1 MLNKAPFD
9 AVEDRRQ
16 GALLGLAVGDALGTT
31 LEFSRPLAQPW
42 QPPVTGPLTTISGGG
57 PFHVDRG
64 QVTDDTQLACC
75 LTRVLATHPRPDQ
88 IGGALA
94 LAYQAWEPIAFDSG
108 RQTAS
113 AIQRMAFG
121 IDPTLAGYQAWAEDG
136 RRAAGNGSLMRTA
149 PIGALIPDREE
160 RLRVAV
166 LDSLL
171 THADPRCV
179 LACAGF
185 DEAIAVGIGGGGANS
200 MVQAAETAVTDAIP
214 VALRQPAGPL
224 ITEQEWQTAR
234 EDLHL
239 DLLAARLEDP
249 WLQDEELMP
258 AAWDLLVAARG
269 PVDPDRARLAL
280 NGDMAGFVRVAF
292 RLAFWQLLHAR
303 DVRCA
308 IVDTVN
314 RGFDADTNG
323 AIVGAL
329 LGARW
334 GYESLPRDWV
344 EAVLQANPPNPWHR
358 EGLYHPR
365 WLRQGC
371 SSMAASKLGVAP

>member
-1 MLNKAPFD
+1 MLNTAPFD
-9 AVEDRRQ
+9 DAEDRRQ
-16 GALLGLAVGDALGTT
+16 GALLGLAIGDALGTT
-31 LEFSRPLAQPW
+31 LEFSKPPAQPW
-42 QPPVTGPLTTISGGG
+42 HPPLAGPLTTISGGG

-64 QVTDDTQLACC
+64 QVTDDTHMACC
-75 LTRVLATHPRPDQ
+75 LARVLAARPMPTEV
-88 IGGALA
+88 GKLLA
-94 LAYQAWEPIAFDSG
+94 LEYQAWEPRAFDSG
-108 RQTAS
+108 RQTAE

-121 IDPTLAGYQAWAEDG
+121 VDPTLAGYQVWAEGG

-185 DEAIAVGIGGGGANS
+185 TEAIAAGISGGGINA
-200 MVQAAETAVTDAIP
+200 MVQAAEAAVTAGIT

-224 ITEQEWQTAR
+224 ITGDEWRSACD
-234 EDLHL
+234 DLHL
-239 DLLAARLEDP
+239 DLLAARMDDP
-249 WLQDEELMP
+249 WLLDEESMP
-258 AAWDLLVAARG
+258 PAWDLLVASRG
-269 PVDPDRARLAL
+269 PIDPERARLAL

-303 DVRCA
+303 DVRSA
-308 IVDTVN
+308 LVDTVN

-329 LGARW
+329 LGAHW

-344 EAVLQANPPNPWHR
+344 EAVLQANPAKPWHH

-365 WLRQGC
+365 WLRRGAAPASNHAGGC
-371 SSMAASKLGVAP
+371 A